1 MSNPSGPDQGNE
13 PAVDSADDSA
23 DERSREETTTDDD
36 ASASE
41 ESSAPE
47 ETQTSDSEP
56 ATEAAPVVT
65 DEAPAVEEHPT
76 EVMAVESTGTADT
89 DPPQEA
95 KPAER
100 RFTAPSGFDSSTQK
114 METPPEPATEVLSVS
129 DAPGSAAAAAATTG
143 PIPAS
148 GKPAAPQVIPARGDA
163 PKPPGKRRSWG
174 WVVALI
180 LVIAAL
186 VAVAILGTVLL
197 TRSSGPKE
205 SQEDMV
211 RSTIQNFDVAVQ
223 NGDLAT
229 LRSITCGATRDS
241 YVNYDDRAWADTHA
255 RVAAAKQYP
264 VVASIDQVVVNGDHA
279 EANVTTFMAYAP
291 QTRSTRSFDLQFR
304 DDRWKICQAP

>member
-1 MSNPSGPDQGNE
+1 MSNPSGPGQGNE
-13 PAVDSADDSA
+13 PAAESADA
-23 DERSREETTTDDD
+23 
-36 ASASE
+36 ASAPE
-41 ESSAPE
+41 DGVEQPPE
-47 ETQTSDSEP
+47 ETQPSDSAP
-56 ATEAAPVVT
+56 ATEAAPVVSE
-65 DEAPAVEEHPT
+65 EAPAGAEEHPT
-76 EVMAVESTGTADT
+76 EVMAVESTGTAEAS
-89 DPPQEA
+89 PQEES
-95 KPAER
+95 PAER
-100 RFTAPSGFDSSTQK
+100 RFTAPSGMDSSTTK
-114 METPPEPATEVLSVS
+114 IETPPEPATEVFST
-129 DAPGSAAAAAATTG
+129 PTG
-143 PIPAS
+143 PISS
-148 GKPAAPQVIPARGDA
+148 GKPVVPQAILARGDA
-163 PKPPGKRRSWG
+163 PQLPGRRRSWG

-197 TRSSGPKE
+197 TRDSDSKA

-241 YVNYDDRAWADTHA
+241 YVNYDDRAWTDTHS
-255 RVAAAKQYP
+255 RVAAARQYP

-304 DDRWKICQAP
+304 DEQWKICQAPAN